1 MADTYC
7 GKTCGQCI
15 KKQNDECVGCLTENL
30 GGKSTECEVAKCCKE
45 LHHSSC
51 FKCGT
56 RENCTKYHSAKTPKA
71 PILAKLIGLLFWTM
85 IASVLAS
92 VLTLDMTLE
101 IMPSLELPGFVLGVV
116 ISVIYAV
123 ILLILSKT
131 SHSYQLAGICWIVS
145 QVFSVVSYVIGK
157 DNILNTV
164 LKILALIIVL
174 VASYS
179 EFDAHANV
187 LYDVDNGLA
196 DKWRTLWNMTVCARL
211 AMILGIVLLFI
222 MMNLG
227 ANLVI
232 LGSLGILV
240 VDILKFVYLYMTS
253 KAFKKISDR

>member
-15 KKQNDECVGCLTENL
+15 KKQNNECVGCVTENL
-30 GGKSTECEVAKCCKE
+30 DGKSTECEVAKCCKE

-56 RENCTKYHSAKTPKA
+56 RENCPKYHSAKTPNA
-71 PILAKLIGLLFWTM
+71 PILAKLIGLLFCTM

-92 VLTLDMTLE
+92 VLTLDMTLKM
-101 IMPSLELPGFVLGVV
+101 MPSLEVLGFVLGVV

-145 QVFSVVSYVIGK
+145 QVFSVVGYIIGK
-157 DNILNTV
+157 DSILNTV

-174 VASYS
+174 VATYS

-196 DKWRTLWNMTVCARL
+196 DKWRTLWNMTICARL
-211 AMILGIVLLFI
+211 AMICGLALLF
-222 MMNLG
+222 MLMNLG

-232 LGSLGILV
+232 LGSIGTLV
-240 VDILKFVYLYMTS
+240 VDVLKFVYLYTT
-253 KAFKKISDR
+253 FKTFKRISDR